1 MRFYPNSMSTIAIT
15 IVLLA
20 GTTAAGQQ
28 SSPQSGGTLSAEQRD
43 IGRVET
49 RIQKYDQALGVVTRL
64 NRPLGAETECSGIC
78 YFPSSSRPVTWR
90 CAPNERCDVHCDVN
104 PPVGGCH

>member
-1 MRFYPNSMSTIAIT
+1 MRYHRRSVSTIAIAS
-15 IVLLA
+15 VLLA
-20 GTTAAGQQ
+20 GITASAQ
-28 SSPQSGGTLSAEQRD
+28 QSGGGLSAEQRD

-49 RIQKYDQALGVVTRL
+49 RIQKYNQALGVVTRL

-78 YFPSSSRPVTWR
+78 YFPSSSRPVAWR
-90 CAPNERCDVHCDVN
+90 CAPNETCDLHCDVN

>member
-1 MRFYPNSMSTIAIT
+1 MRYYRSSINTIAIAS
-15 IVLLA
+15 VFLA
-20 GTTAAGQQ
+20 GITASAQ
-28 SSPQSGGTLSAEQRD
+28 QSGGGLSAEQRD

-49 RIQKYDQALGVVTRL
+49 RIQKYNQALGVVTRL

-78 YFPSSSRPVTWR
+78 YFPSSSRPVAWH
-90 CAPNERCDVHCDVN
+90 CAPNETCDLHCDVN